1 MEKIV
6 FYCITLVN
14 IISFKTTLHL
24 IYIIHILVVMYFNQ
38 IFYTLA
44 SCHAFN

>member
-24 IYIIHILVVMYFNQ
+24 IYIIHILPIMYFNRILYILSSLQ
-38 IFYTLA
+38 
-44 SCHAFN
+44 AFI